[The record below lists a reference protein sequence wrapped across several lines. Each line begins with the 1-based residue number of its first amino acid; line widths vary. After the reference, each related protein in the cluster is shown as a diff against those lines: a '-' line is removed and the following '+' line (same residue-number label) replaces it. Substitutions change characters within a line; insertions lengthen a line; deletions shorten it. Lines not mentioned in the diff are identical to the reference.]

1 MADNEITVLDNVA
14 EGVGTANVDTKSLI
28 GVGGKTV
35 NRQAIVIASPVT
47 FGRVAEVNANSE
59 LLVKHTDSISIS
71 NSFATEATL
80 AIISGNLS
88 DIETLITTL
97 NSTVSTQ
104 TTLASILLAL
114 DGVEASLTSLDGK
127 DYATQATLA
136 LIKAKTDNLDV
147 LLSTTGSTEYTEDVP
162 SVADPIGTQVI
173 ARRRDALATETTL
186 DGDNTALNSTGKGE
200 LYVKHV
206 DSIPVT
212 SATLATEAELATK
225 LDEATFTTRVPVNGQ
240 AVMAS
245 SIPVVVASNQSAI
258 PVSGTVTAN
267 VSDNAA
273 RDNGK
278 IDIAAFDVQLPAG
291 TNNIGDVDVL
301 TLPNVAQA
309 TSANLKNEPNGHV
322 AHDAVDSGNP
332 LKVGGRAR
340 TANIASVA
348 QDDRVDFVSDKNGRQ
363 IIVAGC
369 QRELRDSA
377 VNASAITNTT
387 ETTII
392 AAVASEFHD
401 IESIIIS
408 NSSAVATLVQIR
420 DVAAGTVLI
429 NIYSPAG
436 STVGVSIPNG
446 LPQTTV
452 NTAWTAQAVTTGS
465 SLFVTMTYVKN
476 V

>member
-1 MADNEITVLDNVA
+1 MASAEVTVNDFV
-14 EGVGTANVDTKSLI
+14 EGAATANVDTVSLI

-35 NRQAIVIASPVT
+35 HRQIASIGSPVT
-47 FGRVAEVNANSE
+47 FGRIVEVNANSE
-59 LLVKHTDSISIS
+59 LLVKHTDSITIS

-97 NSTVSTQ
+97 NSTVATQ
-104 TTLASILLAL
+104 ATISSILLAV
-114 DGVEASLTSLDGK
+114 DGIEASLTSLNGK
-127 DYATQATLA
+127 DYATQTTLA
-136 LIKAKTDNLDV
+136 AILAAVDGIEA
-147 LLSTTGSTEYTEDVP
+147 LL
-162 SVADPIGTQVI
+162 AGT
-173 ARRRDALATETTL
+173 LT
-186 DGDNTALNSTGKGE
+186 
-200 LYVKHV
+200 
-206 DSIPVT
+206 
-212 SATLATEAELATK
+212 
-225 LDEATFTTRVPVNGQ
+225 
-240 AVMAS
+240 
-245 SIPVVVASNQSAI
+245 
-258 PVSGTVTAN
+258 VSGTVTAN
-267 VSDNAA
+267 VSDNAT

-278 IDIAAFDVQLPAG
+278 IDIAAFDVALPAG
-291 TNNIGDVDVL
+291 TNNIGDVDVI

-309 TSANLKNEPNGHV
+309 TSSNLKNEPNGHV
-322 AHDAVDSGNP
+322 AHDGIDSGNP
-332 LKVGGRAR
+332 IKIGGRAR
-340 TANIASVA
+340 TANITSVA
-348 QDDRVDFVSDKNGRQ
+348 QDDRVDSVFDKNGRQ
-363 IIVAGC
+363 IIVAGA
-369 QRELRDSA
+369 QRELRDSM

-420 DVAAGTVLI
+420 DTTAGTVLI

-452 NTAWTAQAVTTGS
+452 NTNWTAQAVTTAS
-465 SLFVTMTYVKN
+465 SLFVTMTFIKN